1 MTITLTHTNWSVSLY
16 PAFVSHA
23 SFVEFPALPYN
34 IFVAAPPFYP
44 VPDLCLVGSVVA
56 AVVVLVVVKYS

>member
-1 MTITLTHTNWSVSLY
+1 MTITHTNWSVLLY

-34 IFVAAPPFYP
+34 IFVAAPPFSP
-44 VPDLCLVGSVVA
+44 VPDLFLVGLVVA
-56 AVVVLVVVKYS
+56 AVDALVVVKYS